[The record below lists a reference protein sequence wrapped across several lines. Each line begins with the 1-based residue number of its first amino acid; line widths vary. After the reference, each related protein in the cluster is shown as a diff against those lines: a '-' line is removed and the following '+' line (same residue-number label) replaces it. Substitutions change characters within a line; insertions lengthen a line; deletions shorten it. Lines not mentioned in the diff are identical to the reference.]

1 MKKHDFKIKVLEMAK
16 KKQEQIINDFKSRI
30 EDLKNSEIMINED
43 QYEYDQQ
50 SLDSSTNDMI
60 NHLADELNF
69 ALDELNFLQKM
80 QVGEKPLD
88 RVSLGS
94 IVKTNKKTF
103 FPSVSLENF
112 SVNGQ
117 ELFGISGQAPLY
129 QLMKDKKVGDSFE
142 YKGERYKI
150 LEIY

>member
-1 MKKHDFKIKVLEMAK
+1 MKKHDFKVKVLEKARK
-16 KKQEQIINDFKSRI
+16 RQEQIINDFKSRI
-30 EDLKNSEIMINED
+30 EELKNSEIMINED

-60 NHLADELNF
+60 NYLADELNF
-69 ALDELNFLQKM
+69 ALEELSLLQKM

-88 RVSLGS
+88 SVALGS
-94 IVKTNKKTF
+94 IVKTNKQTF

-117 ELFGISGQAPLY
+117 ELFGISSQAPLY
-129 QLMKDKKVGDSFE
+129 QLMKGKKVGESFE
-142 YKGERYKI
+142 YKGEKYKI